1 LGELYIY
8 ALPFLDKTEQE
19 KDKPYENK
27 LCGRSFSR
35 ICKHHEIA
43 FAFGKSKSK
52 VAIFSISAIICQLA
66 YKIP

>member
-43 FAFGKSKSK
+43 FAFGKSK
-52 VAIFSISAIICQLA
+52 L
-66 YKIP
+66 